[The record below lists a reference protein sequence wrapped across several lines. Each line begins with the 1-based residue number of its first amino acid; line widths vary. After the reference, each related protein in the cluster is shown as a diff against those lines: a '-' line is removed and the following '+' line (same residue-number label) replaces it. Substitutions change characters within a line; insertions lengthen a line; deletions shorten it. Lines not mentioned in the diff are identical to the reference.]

1 MAMGIEHTLD
11 DDHSEEIP
19 AMLAEANLCVE
30 KRFQRAHHGGEIIG
44 ESPALKEVLRQV
56 EVVAPTDATVLLQGE
71 TGTGKELLA
80 RTVHQQS
87 FRSDHPF
94 VTMNGAAI
102 PAGLLESELFGHER
116 GAFTGAIAQ
125 KIGRFELAHGGT
137 LFLDEIGDLP
147 VELQPK
153 LLRVLQEQAF
163 ERLGSTR
170 TQRVDVRLVAATH
183 RDLAQMVD
191 AGHFRADLYYRLKVF
206 PITVPP
212 LRHRPEDIPLL
223 VRHFVRYYARQLH
236 KRIDI
241 IPAEALEALTR
252 YCWPG
257 NVRQLQHVIERS
269 VILSPGSVLHL
280 QLAEVKPPARDV
292 PSQVRTLEEVE
303 REHILKT
310 LRDTHGVIG
319 GSKGAATRLGVKRTT
334 LLYKMEKLGISRQPS

>member
-1 MAMGIEHTLD
+1 
-11 DDHSEEIP
+11 
-19 AMLAEANLCVE
+19 MLAEANLCVDH
-30 KRFQRAHHGGEIIG
+30 RFQRAHHGDEIIG

-56 EVVAPTDATVLLQGE
+56 EVVAPTAATVLLQGE

-80 RTVHQQS
+80 RAVHQQS

-94 VTMNGAAI
+94 VTVNGAAI

-137 LFLDEIGDLP
+137 LLLDEIGDLP

-170 TQRVDVRLVAATH
+170 TRHVDVRLVAATN
-183 RDLAQMVD
+183 RDLAQLVD
-191 AGHFRADLYYRLKVF
+191 GGHFRADLYYRLNVF
-206 PITVPP
+206 PMTVPP

-223 VRHFVRYYARQLH
+223 VRHFVRHYAQRMRKH
-236 KRIDI
+236 VDI
-241 IPAEALEALTR
+241 IPAEVLEALTH
-252 YCWPG
+252 YSWPG
-257 NVRQLQHVIERS
+257 NVRQLQNVIERA

-280 QLAEVKPPARDV
+280 PLAEVKPPARGV
-292 PSQVRTLEEVE
+292 PSRGRTLKEVE
-303 REHILKT
+303 HEHILTT

-319 GSKGAATRLGVKRTT
+319 GSKGAAARLGVKRTT